1 MLCFLSSVDIKVLNR
16 ASLFWWTSDVSEVHI
31 PYYIMTSEGTHD
43 ETVAFWTTH
52 AFFGIPQPDV
62 FFFQQGMIPA
72 LDLQGKILLVRPR
85 VCFFKKN

>member
-1 MLCFLSSVDIKVLNR
+1 MLTTLCSRLTGPYVLT
-16 ASLFWWTSDVSEVHI
+16 LYWWTSDESEVHI
-31 PYYIMTSEGTHD
+31 PYYVMTSEGTHE

-72 LDLQGKILLVRPR
+72 LDLEGKILLVRPSEKTR
-85 VCFFKKN
+85 SF